1 MQTLK
6 PIWTNP
12 SRKST
17 ADVKDLQRFAVTIDL
32 SSETPST
39 NHRVPNMSS
48 PVSYFA
54 SLSNHGIHET
64 TIVDACSVP
73 YFSGMSITIDDTQ
86 SLSNGKI
93 NFSLLKQ
100 NQFFLQQTV
109 QKIEDKP
116 TGVWQLIHLELIIYL
131 MFY

>member
-1 MQTLK
+1 VQTLK
-6 PIWTNP
+6 PMWSNP
-12 SRKST
+12 SSKST
-17 ADVKDLQRFAVTIDL
+17 VEVKDLQRFAVTIDL

-54 SLSNHGIHET
+54 SLSNRGIHET
-64 TIVDACSVP
+64 SSVDACSMP
-73 YFSGMSITIDDTQ
+73 CFSGMSITIDDTQ